1 MNEEKNILIINGE
14 EFEVDG
20 ENIIINSDPNGSR
33 ISVNGMPIKNYPEVK
48 LVIEF
53 KGDLAALTSYA
64 RTTVNGDINGN
75 VKAHDVKCE
84 NVEGNIDSDNVTC
97 KDYIKK
103 DNTIAYFI
111 FGHRH
116 LPLEINIGEKAKY
129 INLGEWLKYNT
140 YGVFDG
146 EKMELKTY
154 K

>member
-97 KDYIKK
+97 KDVTGNIAGKMIRCNDVSGNIDADIVKK
-103 DNTIAYFI
+103 S
-111 FGHRH
+111 
-116 LPLEINIGEKAKY
+116 
-129 INLGEWLKYNT
+129 
-140 YGVFDG
+140 
-146 EKMELKTY
+146 
-154 K
+154 